1 MSLEDLPALHQQYC
15 RCFEKYSLLTAVG
28 QDPGKTAFLVCN
40 FPKMITNKFFFS
52 KARAMNFRTALK
64 KTLENTDIQK
74 IRLS

>member
-40 FPKMITNKFFFS
+40 FTKMIINNFFFKS
-52 KARAMNFRTALK
+52 QSNEFQNCFEKNFG
-64 KTLENTDIQK
+64 EY
-74 IRLS
+74 